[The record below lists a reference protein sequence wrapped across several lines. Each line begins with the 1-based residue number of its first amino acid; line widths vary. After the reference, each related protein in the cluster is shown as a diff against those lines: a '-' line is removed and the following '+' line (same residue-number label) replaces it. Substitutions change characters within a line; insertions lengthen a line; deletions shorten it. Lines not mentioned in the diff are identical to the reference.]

1 MLALV
6 ILIPRALG
14 IPQFHTGGDYLIYL
28 IYLTLAP
35 PCITFQSRKIINLL
49 ISEIIGHWM
58 G

>member
-28 IYLTLAP
+28 TLAP
-35 PCITFQSRKIINLL
+35 PCITFQSGKIINSL